1 MGYEAARIL
10 IDELEKGTKI
20 VKQILVEPKL
30 VIRSSTGL
38 VRNSV

>member
-1 MGYEAARIL
+1 MGYEAAKIMVN
-10 IDELEKGTKI
+10 ELEKGTRT

-38 VRNSV
+38 VRNTV